1 MQVCASEFDTMR
13 GKAQNKSS
21 QEIRSQEMLRDLSE
35 TLLFRG
41 TFINR
46 SNLKNLE
53 SRLAFTQRVWKPNT
67 SLKLVAYLLGVQE
80 YLQLQ
85 IIK

>member
-41 TFINR
+41 TFTNR

-53 SRLAFTQRVWKPNT
+53 SRLAFTQPVWIPNT
-67 SLKLVAYLLGVQE
+67 FLKLVAYLLGVQE
-80 YLQLQ
+80 YLQLRV
-85 IIK
+85 IK